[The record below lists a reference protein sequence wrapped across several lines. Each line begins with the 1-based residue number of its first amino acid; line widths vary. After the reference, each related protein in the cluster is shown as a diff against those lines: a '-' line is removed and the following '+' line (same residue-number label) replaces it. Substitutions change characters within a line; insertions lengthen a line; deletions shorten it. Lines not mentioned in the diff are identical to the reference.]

1 MTEGEKEQLVQLL
14 IERMEQLSD
23 EEMEDILLEAVALG
37 RLVGDTTLGEVA
49 LVLGQEVIARGERT

>member
-23 EEMEDILLEAVALG
+23 EEMADILLEAVALG

>member
-1 MTEGEKEQLVQLL
+1 MA
-14 IERMEQLSD
+14 
-23 EEMEDILLEAVALG
+23 DILLEAVALG